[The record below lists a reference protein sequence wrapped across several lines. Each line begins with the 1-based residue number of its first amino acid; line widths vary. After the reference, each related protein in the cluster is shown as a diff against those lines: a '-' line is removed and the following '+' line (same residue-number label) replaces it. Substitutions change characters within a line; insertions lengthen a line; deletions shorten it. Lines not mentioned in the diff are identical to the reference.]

1 MIDRSSGCFISFE
14 GGEGSGKSTQIR
26 LLEQWFRH
34 HGRDVVVTREPG
46 GSPGAEEIRTL
57 LLTGDP
63 GRWDAVTEALLM
75 FASRR
80 DHVERTIRP
89 ALAEGKVVLCDRFAD
104 SSVAYQGYGHG
115 LGADYIREL
124 WHVAIGDFKPDL
136 TLIFDLPIEIG
147 LERAGARF
155 ANVSAAEDRFE
166 KMELGFHR
174 RLQQGFREI
183 ANAEPDRCRII
194 DAAGDI
200 DEVANR
206 VAETVDAFFKG
217 RERAKSS
224 APASTTTSNGNGVS

>member
-1 MIDRSSGCFISFE
+1 MRSKPGLFISFE

-26 LLEQWFRH
+26 RLEKWFRDS
-34 HGRDVVVTREPG
+34 GRDVVVTREPG
-46 GSPGAEEIRTL
+46 GSPGAEEIRNL

-89 ALAEGKVVLCDRFAD
+89 ALADGKVVLCDRFAD

-115 LGADYIREL
+115 LGADYIRKL
-124 WHVAIGDFKPDL
+124 WNLAIGDFKPTL
-136 TLIFDLPIEIG
+136 TLIFDLPIEVG

-166 KMELGFHR
+166 RMGLEFHQRLRDGFK
-174 RLQQGFREI
+174 EI
-183 ANAEPDRCRII
+183 AATEAARCRVI
-194 DAAGDI
+194 DADGD
-200 DEVANR
+200 V
-206 VAETVDAFFKG
+206 ETVT
-217 RERAKSS
+217 ERVIA
-224 APASTTTSNGNGVS
+224 AVEASIAGQGA

>member
-1 MIDRSSGCFISFE
+1 MTSKPGLFVSFE

-26 LLEQWFRH
+26 RLEKWFRDQ
-34 HGRDVVVTREPG
+34 GKDVVVTREPG
-46 GSPGAEEIRTL
+46 GSPGAEEIRNL

-89 ALAEGKVVLCDRFAD
+89 ALEDGKVVLCDRFAD

-115 LGADYIREL
+115 LGADYIRNL
-124 WHVAIGDFKPDL
+124 WKLAIGDFKPDI
-136 TLIFDLPIEIG
+136 TLIFDLPIELG

-166 KMELGFHR
+166 RMGLEFHQ
-174 RLQQGFREI
+174 RLRDGFREI
-183 ANAEPDRCRII
+183 ASDEADRCSVI
-194 DAAGDI
+194 DASGDVEAVSERVIAAVRNRIAGQG
-200 DEVANR
+200 A
-206 VAETVDAFFKG
+206 
-217 RERAKSS
+217 
-224 APASTTTSNGNGVS
+224 

>member
-1 MIDRSSGCFISFE
+1 MTSKPGLFISFE

-26 LLEQWFRH
+26 RLEKWFRDN
-34 HGRDVVVTREPG
+34 GRDVVVTREPG
-46 GSPGAEEIRTL
+46 GSPGAEEIRNL

-89 ALAEGKVVLCDRFAD
+89 ALADGKVVLCDRFAD

-115 LGADYIREL
+115 LGADYIRKL
-124 WHVAIGDFKPDL
+124 WILAIGDFKPNL

-166 KMELGFHR
+166 RMGLEFHQRLRDGFK
-174 RLQQGFREI
+174 EI
-183 ANAEPDRCRII
+183 AATESTRCRVI
-194 DAAGDI
+194 DANGD
-200 DEVANR
+200 V
-206 VAETVDAFFKG
+206 ETVT
-217 RERAKSS
+217 ERVIA
-224 APASTTTSNGNGVS
+224 AVQASIAGQGA

>member
-1 MIDRSSGCFISFE
+1 MIGKPGLFISFE

-26 LLEQWFRH
+26 RLEEWFRH
-34 HGRDVVVTREPG
+34 QGQDVVVTREPG
-46 GSPGAEEIRTL
+46 GSSGAEEIRTL

-89 ALAEGKVVLCDRFAD
+89 ALAAGKVVLCDRFAD

-115 LGADYIREL
+115 LGADYIRNL
-124 WHVAIGDFKPDL
+124 WDLAIGGFKPDL
-136 TLIFDLPIEIG
+136 TLMFDLPVELG

-166 KMELGFHR
+166 RMGIEFHQ
-174 RLQQGFREI
+174 RLRDGFREI
-183 ANAEPDRCRII
+183 ASTEPQRCRII
-194 DAAGDI
+194 DAQGDVDTVSDRVTSTVQAFIAGQG
-200 DEVANR
+200 A
-206 VAETVDAFFKG
+206 
-217 RERAKSS
+217 
-224 APASTTTSNGNGVS
+224 

>member
-1 MIDRSSGCFISFE
+1 MTSKPGLFISFE

-26 LLEQWFRH
+26 RLEKWFRDN
-34 HGRDVVVTREPG
+34 GRDVVVTREPG
-46 GSPGAEEIRTL
+46 GSPGAEEIRNL

-89 ALAEGKVVLCDRFAD
+89 ALADGKVVLCDRFAD

-115 LGADYIREL
+115 LGADYIRNL
-124 WHVAIGDFKPDL
+124 WNLAIGDFKPTL
-136 TLIFDLPIEIG
+136 TLIFDLPIEVG

-166 KMELGFHR
+166 RMGLEFHQRLRDGFK
-174 RLQQGFREI
+174 EI
-183 ANAEPDRCRII
+183 ATTEASRCRVI
-194 DAAGDI
+194 DANGD
-200 DEVANR
+200 V
-206 VAETVDAFFKG
+206 ETVT
-217 RERAKSS
+217 ERVIA
-224 APASTTTSNGNGVS
+224 AVQTSIAGQGA

>member
-1 MIDRSSGCFISFE
+1 MSVKPGLFISFE

-26 LLEQWFRH
+26 CLEKWFRNQ
-34 HGRDVVVTREPG
+34 GRDVVVTREPG

-115 LGADYIREL
+115 LGADYIRNL
-124 WHVAIGDFKPDL
+124 WQLAIDGFKPDI

-166 KMELGFHR
+166 RMGLEFHQ
-174 RLQQGFREI
+174 RLRDGFREI
-183 ANAEPDRCRII
+183 AAAEPERCCVV
-194 DAAGDI
+194 DALGDI
-200 DEVANR
+200 DDVTAR
-206 VAETVDAFFKG
+206 VIETVKNRIVGQGA
-217 RERAKSS
+217 
-224 APASTTTSNGNGVS
+224 

>member
-1 MIDRSSGCFISFE
+1 MTSKPGLFISFE

-26 LLEQWFRH
+26 RLEKWFRDQ
-34 HGRDVVVTREPG
+34 GKDVVVTREPG
-46 GSPGAEEIRTL
+46 GSPGAEEIRNL

-89 ALAEGKVVLCDRFAD
+89 ALNDGKVVLCDRFAD

-115 LGADYIREL
+115 LGAEYIRNL
-124 WHVAIGDFKPDL
+124 WKLAIGDFKPDL
-136 TLIFDLPIEIG
+136 TLIFDLPIELG

-166 KMELGFHR
+166 RMGLEFHQ
-174 RLQQGFREI
+174 RLRDGFREI
-183 ANAEPDRCRII
+183 ASDEAERCTVI
-194 DAAGDI
+194 DASGDVEAVSARVIAAVQSRIAGQG
-200 DEVANR
+200 A
-206 VAETVDAFFKG
+206 
-217 RERAKSS
+217 
-224 APASTTTSNGNGVS
+224 

>member
-1 MIDRSSGCFISFE
+1 MISKPGLFISFE

-26 LLEQWFRH
+26 CLEKWFRNQ
-34 HGRDVVVTREPG
+34 GKDVVVTREPG
-46 GSPGAEEIRTL
+46 GSPGAEEIRNL

-89 ALAEGKVVLCDRFAD
+89 ALHDGKIVLCDRFAD
-104 SSVAYQGYGHG
+104 SSVAYQGYGHQ
-115 LGADYIREL
+115 LGAAYIRNL
-124 WHVAIGDFKPDL
+124 WNLAIGDFKPDL

-166 KMELGFHR
+166 RMGLEFHQ
-174 RLQQGFREI
+174 RLRDGFREI
-183 ANAEPDRCRII
+183 ASDEADRCVII
-194 DAAGDI
+194 DASGNVETVTDRVIAA
-200 DEVANR
+200 VKNR
-206 VAETVDAFFKG
+206 VAGQGA
-217 RERAKSS
+217 
-224 APASTTTSNGNGVS
+224 

>member
-1 MIDRSSGCFISFE
+1 MTDKPGLFISFE

-26 LLEQWFRH
+26 CLEKWFREN
-34 HGRDVVVTREPG
+34 GRDVVVTREPG
-46 GSPGAEEIRTL
+46 GSPGAEEIRNL

-115 LGADYIREL
+115 LGPDYIRRIWAL
-124 WHVAIGDFKPDL
+124 AIDNFKPDL
-136 TLIFDLPIEIG
+136 TLIFDLPIEVG

-166 KMELGFHR
+166 RMGLEFHQRLRDGFKEIAAAEHR
-174 RLQQGFREI
+174 R
-183 ANAEPDRCRII
+183 CRVI
-194 DAAGDI
+194 DANGD
-200 DEVANR
+200 V
-206 VAETVDAFFKG
+206 ETVTSRVIETVKNSLAGQG
-217 RERAKSS
+217 R
-224 APASTTTSNGNGVS
+224 